1 MNHLIQHFSLH
12 LLTSMDNIDSESV
25 DCIPADIIPVHPGD
39 EHLPL
44 VVVAE
49 EAADH
54 GEVRRGARHD
64 ESQVVPIPSAPRSM
78 TSAAPAALVCK
89 VTKPLSVKLT
99 SINILDESCQS
110 LPILSILANP
120 CPPCPSLQILNILA
134 NSANPRET
142 VQY

>member
-1 MNHLIQHFSLH
+1 MNDVHPEGINS
-12 LLTSMDNIDSESV
+12 
-25 DCIPADIIPVHPGD
+25 IPADIIPEDPGD

-54 GEVRRGARHD
+54 GEVRRCARHD
-64 ESQVVPIPSAPRSM
+64 ESQVVSIPSAPRSM

-99 SINILDESCQS
+99 SINILDESC
-110 LPILSILANP
+110 LSRN
-120 CPPCPSLQILNILA
+120 
-134 NSANPRET
+134 
-142 VQY
+142 